1 METTTVAS
9 QGVDMADARPEGEQ
23 ANSAHGLHGLS
34 GSTLVGSR
42 PPQPLPPPAGGASLR
57 LTKLTLS
64 GFKSFADTTEFTF
77 EHPITG
83 IVGPNGCGKSNVVDA
98 IKWVL
103 GERSSKSLRGT
114 EMLDVIFAGSAG
126 RKPLGL
132 ASVKLTFDNPVV
144 EEPIAE
150 VAEREE
156 EREEEKREE
165 SGEQRVEGDEV
176 VGEVASRSGDAGEQ
190 TLAPENSDQVNSES
204 SPRFSAR
211 SASSTIASSPR
222 RKFGRVLPVDS
233 DTVEIERRLYRD
245 GGSDYLING
254 KQARLRDIREM
265 FLDTGVGADAYSII
279 EQGKVDAMLLASPQE
294 RRIIFEEAAGIAK
307 YKQRRIEAQRRLDR
321 AEANLKLAREELES
335 TERRLRL
342 VKGQA
347 AKARKFQEYDSE
359 LKAWQRTLAMDQ
371 HDLLLERIEG
381 LTSQQHEVAA
391 QRDEAH
397 SQLAAL
403 EQQKLDAE
411 ALRHEQSER
420 VRRLEQERMSAMH
433 LCQQSEQRK
442 GMLERLVEQIKREG
456 ETEKAAIKELT
467 ERAGTTD
474 VSVTE
479 AREQI
484 AALSEQLAE
493 AERRLQEAA
502 AQRAAMM
509 EQLGEK
515 QRLSAQRSN
524 AAARIDR
531 ERVQMVAA
539 VEGERRRGAG
549 LREQLERVGA
559 TLTRIATDRES
570 VSQQQATAGAK
581 VEEIRGVV
589 SDVESQLAACE
600 QQLSQLGEDRRVR
613 AGDIAQ
619 LDQDFVRTESRRA
632 TLEEMAQQRVGFAEA
647 VRRAM
652 SLKAENKGFG
662 GVIAPLADMIEIQT
676 PESDAASSGGEGD
689 GSNVQA
695 AVEQAIEV
703 ALADDLQALVVENL
717 GGIAGEE
724 ELRLVGGRVTF
735 VPLSRDGAGV
745 TSTLPTQFA
754 ALNVAS
760 DDPAGRVVQLRS
772 LVKARA
778 GVHEQ
783 RVSELLDVMLGKTFL
798 VTDLDAAIMLLASM
812 RADGESSDRS
822 HRSHA
827 AYGGVRF
834 ITRRGEVLD
843 ESLRVTAGP
852 ASSGVSGLG
861 GAVGASNKIGASSES
876 AVPVGL
882 LRRRVELEQ
891 LARKGV
897 ELGAKLASLRDGLSA
912 VDGEASALSQ
922 RAGELRSQ
930 LSQQQKAL
938 LGAQAT
944 IERLGYD
951 VTRLEREQERTQQE
965 QQQSSQRLEK
975 LELEATSMAEKAA
988 SLARLAE
995 EELAGAAALSSELAT
1010 LQTRAD
1016 ASSEQVTAA
1025 KVEVGTLSEQLS
1037 GAKRALANL
1046 EWVRDDLAR
1055 RVRDV
1060 NARLEEQDS
1069 RLGEHAIG
1077 INEAIAIITNTLAA
1091 VETLAGQFGEASQLL
1106 EQTAQAAAELN
1117 EHVAAARHRAAIVER
1132 DFHSLELSR
1141 RELEVKRESL
1151 EDRAMQDLSLDLR
1164 AEHVQYREML
1174 APVMV
1179 EQRVDQ
1185 SDVSSELRDEG
1196 EKGCEGCGRDAHT
1209 TDIVPMVRVE
1219 YSFTRPDHDEAQR
1232 AIDDFK
1238 REIKKL
1244 GSVNMEALDEELTLE
1259 GQNEQLVKQV
1269 ADIEQAKEQLS
1280 QLISE
1285 LNEVSKTRFE
1295 EIFGTIQEQFGG
1307 ERGMFRKLFGGGR
1320 AEVRLMPLIKEVE
1333 QADGSIAKVETDEY
1347 DVLESGIEVIAK
1359 PPGKEPRS
1367 ISQLSGGEK
1376 TLTAVALLMSIFRSK
1391 PSCFCIL
1398 DEVDAAL
1405 DEGNVGRFNNCVR
1418 DFTDLSRF
1426 IIITHNKRTM
1436 QNTDHLYGI
1445 TQQEKGVSTR
1455 VSVRFDQVGKDGT
1468 IHASAKA
1475 EAKSETKSVA
1485 KNEVMAA
1492 SVVEVKPV
1500 RAKVESHAQKVEAK
1514 ENAKTQ
1520 IAVIDPAT
1528 ACVIE
1533 SVTPSVRARRAK
1545 DTARSV
1551 AKRDGDAQPVAKTAD
1566 VAASDATAAEV
1577 SAVVQAPEATEPPV
1591 IEVVASSAPVEPGA
1605 EDRTAEVVPAHL
1617 HVAPLGIG
1625 ENPEQ
1630 STTLGMSPLKR
1641 ALAKLRETMRE

>member
-1 METTTVAS
+1 
-9 QGVDMADARPEGEQ
+9 
-23 ANSAHGLHGLS
+23 
-34 GSTLVGSR
+34 
-42 PPQPLPPPAGGASLR
+42 
-57 LTKLTLS
+57 
-64 GFKSFADTTEFTF
+64 
-77 EHPITG
+77 
-83 IVGPNGCGKSNVVDA
+83 
-98 IKWVL
+98 
-103 GERSSKSLRGT
+103 
-114 EMLDVIFAGSAG
+114 MLDVIFAGSAG

-144 EEPIAE
+144 EAITAE
-150 VAEREE
+150 VAESAEV
-156 EREEEKREE
+156 EEKSKSDGVPAVVGEQIANAESSE
-165 SGEQRVEGDEV
+165 SGERL
-176 VGEVASRSGDAGEQ
+176 DAAIE
-190 TLAPENSDQVNSES
+190 TTTPRDES
-204 SPRFSAR
+204 SQQESLSAT
-211 SASSTIASSPR
+211 SVVNTPR
-222 RKFGRVLPVDS
+222 RKFGRMLPVDA

-245 GGSDYLING
+245 GGSEYLING
-254 KQARLRDIREM
+254 KQARLKDIREM

-321 AEANLKLAREELES
+321 AEANLKIAKEELES

-381 LTSQQHEVAA
+381 LTSQQNEATA

-397 SQLAAL
+397 AQLMVL
-403 EQQKLDAE
+403 EQQKAEAE
-411 ALRHEQSER
+411 ALRHEQSEQ

-433 LCQQSEQRK
+433 MCQQSEQRK

-456 ETEKAAIKELT
+456 ETDKAAIKELT

-493 AERRLQEAA
+493 AERRLQDAA

-515 QRLSAQRSN
+515 QRLSSQRSS
-524 AAARIDR
+524 AASRIDR

-549 LREQLERVGA
+549 LKEQLERVGA

-570 VSQQQATAGAK
+570 VLQQQATATTK
-581 VEEIRGVV
+581 TEEIRGIVG
-589 SDVESQLAACE
+589 DLESQLAACE

-652 SLKAENKGFG
+652 SLKADDKGFG
-662 GVIAPLADMIEIQT
+662 GVIAPLADLIEIQT
-676 PESDAASSGGEGD
+676 NQQDVAGD
-689 GSNVQA
+689 STNSVSEADNTNVQA

-717 GGIAGEE
+717 AGIAGEE
-724 ELRLVGGRVTF
+724 ELRLVGGRLTF
-735 VPLSRDGAGV
+735 VPLSRDGVA
-745 TSTLPTQFA
+745 SAPSHFA
-754 ALNVAS
+754 SLQVAS

-772 LVKARA
+772 LVKART
-778 GVHEQ
+778 GTHEQ

-798 VTDLDAAIMLLASM
+798 VTNLDAAMMLLASM
-812 RADGESSDRS
+812 RGAGESTS
-822 HRSHA
+822 
-827 AYGGVRF
+827 GVRF

-852 ASSGVSGLG
+852 AASGVSG
-861 GAVGASNKIGASSES
+861 ASANSKQNSNDA
-876 AVPVGL
+876 AMPVGL
-882 LRRRVELEQ
+882 LRRRVELEH
-891 LARKGV
+891 LARKGI
-897 ELGAKLASLRDGLSA
+897 ELGAKLASLRDGLAA

-938 LGAQAT
+938 LGVQAT
-944 IERLGYD
+944 VERLGYD
-951 VTRLEREQERTQQE
+951 ATRLEREHERTQQE

-975 LELEATSMAEKAA
+975 LELEAASMAEKAA

-995 EELAGAAALSSELAT
+995 EELAGAAALSSELAS

-1060 NARLEEQDS
+1060 NARLSEQES

-1077 INEAIAIITNTLAA
+1077 INEAIAIITNASAA
-1091 VETLAGQFGEASQLL
+1091 VATLAGQFDEASQLL
-1106 EQTAQAAAELN
+1106 EQTTQATAELN
-1117 EHVAAARHRAAIVER
+1117 EQVTAARQRAAIVER

-1141 RELEVKRESL
+1141 RELEVKREGL
-1151 EDRAMQDLSLDLR
+1151 EDRAMQELSLDLR
-1164 AEHVQYREML
+1164 IENAAYRQLL
-1174 APVMV
+1174 A
-1179 EQRVDQ
+1179 
-1185 SDVSSELRDEG
+1185 DVSIDEQIEGATEG
-1196 EKGCEGCGRDAHT
+1196 EVSRTIYTFA
-1209 TDIVPMVRVE
+1209 
-1219 YSFTRPDHDEAQR
+1219 RPDHDEAQR

-1269 ADIEQAKEQLS
+1269 ADIEQAREQLS
-1280 QLISE
+1280 QLIAE

-1333 QADGSIAKVETDEY
+1333 QVDGSIAKVETNEY

-1455 VSVRFDQVGKDGT
+1455 VSVRFDQVGKDGS
-1468 IHASAKA
+1468 IHASAK
-1475 EAKSETKSVA
+1475 SETKPETKPESKSAA
-1485 KNEVMAA
+1485 KQESKAA
-1492 SVVEVKPV
+1492 SMVEVKPV
-1500 RAKVESHAQKVEAK
+1500 AKGADV
-1514 ENAKTQ
+1514 KTRVKSADTEDQ
-1520 IAVIDPAT
+1520 TRTQETKSLAGEIDPAT
-1528 ACVIE
+1528 ARVIE
-1533 SVTPSVRARRAK
+1533 TVTPNVRKRKSK
-1545 DTARSV
+1545 DV
-1551 AKRDGDAQPVAKTAD
+1551 AKEQEGKKTEDAATGGSQVTAIAPVTETPK
-1566 VAASDATAAEV
+1566 
-1577 SAVVQAPEATEPPV
+1577 AVEPPV
-1591 IEVVASSAPVEPGA
+1591 VEVVSKAAPVEPAA
-1605 EDRTAEVVPAHL
+1605 EARAAEVAQANL

-1641 ALAKLRETMRE
+1641 ALAKLRETMGE